1 MNLFQSAMIVASLSV
16 VSGPQFHA
24 ADSFGAFPVIP
35 VEAGVQHIDWSGFY
49 AGINAGYGIGYAYDA
64 VAPIAAF
71 GSMNG
76 VFGGAQVGLNSQFDL
91 VVFGVEADIQAT
103 AISQTAALLGMND
116 TIGIDY
122 FGTVRGRVGADFDGI
137 LPYLTGGLAYGQ
149 GTISSPAMGGSDSQ
163 FHTGWTLGGGVEFAL
178 DQNVSIRTEY
188 LFTELGP
195 QTYTI
200 NGAPVDSGYRFHTI
214 RAGANFSF

>member
-76 VFGGAQVGLNSQFDL
+76 VLA
-91 VVFGVEADIQAT
+91 
-103 AISQTAALLGMND
+103 
-116 TIGIDY
+116 
-122 FGTVRGRVGADFDGI
+122 GRR
-137 LPYLTGGLAYGQ
+137 LA
-149 GTISSPAMGGSDSQ
+149 
-163 FHTGWTLGGGVEFAL
+163 
-178 DQNVSIRTEY
+178 
-188 LFTELGP
+188 
-195 QTYTI
+195 
-200 NGAPVDSGYRFHTI
+200 
-214 RAGANFSF
+214 